1 MRRPLFACLM
11 AAAAMPADAT
21 EAVPE
26 GASESVAREADG
38 RRRSERGGEAV
49 ALEQVQVTATRRPES
64 GFDVASAVTV
74 VGPDEIA
81 VRAPQTVADYLRG
94 QPGAF
99 VQSTTPGQAIPI
111 VRGLKGS
118 EVLHMVDG
126 FRLNTAFFRNSPNQ
140 YFALVDAQNV
150 ERVEV
155 VRGPSSTLYGSDAMG
170 GVVQV
175 ITPEP
180 RFDGA
185 DWGARGHFRTQL
197 ASGDLSKLARV
208 DGAAGR
214 QDFSISGGVTWQDVG
229 ERRRGDGPRLPHTQF
244 RAWAA
249 DSKLIWSPASEH
261 ELMFNMQYLKQ
272 PKTPRYDELV
282 AGFHQETASSDE
294 FYFEPNDRLFA
305 HARYRWNAM
314 NAAFDTAELHLGY
327 QEINDDRR
335 SRGAGSANRD
345 LEKNRDRLRGF
356 TGNFTKQI
364 GAHALAYGF
373 EAYWDTVDSR
383 RTRVNIDS
391 GASTAR
397 APRFPDG
404 STMDSFALYLD
415 DSIELAP
422 RWQLDLGAR
431 YSRFEIELPANGG
444 IGAKLDPDDVTGNAG
459 LTFKATETL
468 HLVTNLGRGFRAPN
482 IFDLGVFGDRPGGRF
497 AIPNADLKP
506 ETVVTWDVGIKLD
519 RPGFQAE
526 AFLWRSNYKDKIT
539 SVDIGEDAEGRI
551 LVQNRNVTELKLW
564 GAEIGARW
572 TVNEDLATY
581 GVLNLT
587 RGEEEYAGDR
597 YDADRIPPL
606 NGRLGVEWRLAPRW
620 RLDAWALYAAR
631 QDRLSPRDLD
641 DPRVNPAGTAGW
653 NTWNLS
659 LGWEFAPDARAALRL
674 ENLADRRYR
683 EHGSG
688 LDEVGRSAVLTLDW
702 RF

>member
-1 MRRPLFACLM
+1 M
-11 AAAAMPADAT
+11 
-21 EAVPE
+21 
-26 GASESVAREADG
+26 
-38 RRRSERGGEAV
+38 
-49 ALEQVQVTATRRPES
+49 
-64 GFDVASAVTV
+64 
-74 VGPDEIA
+74 
-81 VRAPQTVADYLRG
+81 
-94 QPGAF
+94 
-99 VQSTTPGQAIPI
+99 QSTTPGQAIPI

-175 ITPEP
+175 ITPEQ

-185 DWGARGHFRTQL
+185 GWDTRGHFRTQL
-197 ASGDLSKLARV
+197 ASGDLSKLARF

-214 QDFSISGGVTWQDVG
+214 QDFSIAGGVTWQDVG
-229 ERRRGDGPRLPHTQF
+229 ERRGGGGPRLPHTQF

-249 DSKLIWSPASEH
+249 DTKLLWNPAPEH
-261 ELMFNMQYLKQ
+261 ELMFNLHYLKQ
-272 PKTPRYDELV
+272 PKTPRFHELV
-282 AGFHQETASSDE
+282 AGFHQETANSDE
-294 FYFEPNDRLFA
+294 FYFEPNDRLFTQ
-305 HARYRWNAM
+305 ARYGWNAM
-314 NAAFDTAELHLGY
+314 NAAVDTAELHLGY

-335 SRGAGSANRD
+335 SRGAGSSNRD
-345 LEKNRDRLRGF
+345 LEKNRDRLRGV
-356 TGNFTKQI
+356 TGNFNKQV

-373 EAYWDTVDSR
+373 EAYWDTVDSSR
-383 RTRVNIDS
+383 KRVNIDS
-391 GASTAR
+391 GQVSVR
-397 APRFPDG
+397 APRFPNG
-404 STMDSFALYLD
+404 STMDSFALYVN

-431 YSRFEIELPANGG
+431 YSRFDIELPAGDGG
-444 IGAKLDPDDVTGNAG
+444 IGAKLEPDDLTGNAG

-506 ETVVTWDVGIKLD
+506 ETVLTWDVGLKFD
-519 RPGFQAE
+519 QPGFQAE

-572 TVNEDLATY
+572 TPSEKLALH

-587 RGEEEYAGDR
+587 RGEEEYAGDQ

-606 NGRLGVEWRLAPRW
+606 NGRLGAEWRFAP
-620 RLDAWALYAAR
+620 AWTPGR
-631 QDRLSPRDLD
+631 CT
-641 DPRVNPAGTAGW
+641 PRVRIG
-653 NTWNLS
+653 
-659 LGWEFAPDARAALRL
+659 
-674 ENLADRRYR
+674 
-683 EHGSG
+683 
-688 LDEVGRSAVLTLDW
+688 
-702 RF
+702 

>member
-1 MRRPLFACLM
+1 MRRSLFACLM
-11 AAAAMPADAT
+11 AAVAMPVDAV
-21 EAVPE
+21 EAAAEDVPE
-26 GASESVAREADG
+26 SAAPDADS
-38 RRRSERGGEAV
+38 RRRNARDSDAV

-64 GFDVASAVTV
+64 SFDVSAAATV
-74 VGPDEIA
+74 VGADEVA
-81 VRAPQTVADYLRG
+81 TRAPQTIADYLRG
-94 QPGAF
+94 QVGTF

-118 EVLHMVDG
+118 EVLHIVDG

-150 ERVEV
+150 DRIEV

-175 ITPEP
+175 VTPEE
-180 RFDGA
+180 RFDG
-185 DWGARGHFRTQL
+185 DWSGRGHFRTQL
-197 ASGDLSKLARV
+197 ASGDLSNVTRLG
-208 DGAAGR
+208 GAAGR
-214 QDFSISGGVTWQDVG
+214 QGLSISGGVTWQDVG
-229 ERRRGDGPRLPHTQF
+229 ERRRGDGPRLPYTDF

-249 DSKLIWSPASEH
+249 DAKLLWNPAPEH
-261 ELMFNMQYLKQ
+261 EFMLNLQYLEQ
-272 PKTPRYDELV
+272 PRTPRYDELV
-282 AGFHQETASSDE
+282 PGFHQETASSEE
-294 FYFEPNDRLFA
+294 FWFEPNDRAFA
-305 HARYRWNAM
+305 QARWRWNAM

-327 QEINDDRR
+327 QEIDDDRR
-335 SRGAGSANRD
+335 SRAAGSKNRD
-345 LEKNRDRLRGF
+345 LEWNRDRLLGF
-356 TGNFTKQI
+356 TGSFDKRL
-364 GAHALAYGF
+364 GAHSLVYGF

-383 RTRVNIDS
+383 RTRVNL
-391 GASTAR
+391 GNGQATPR

-404 STMDSFALYLD
+404 STMDSFALYVD

-422 RWQLDLGAR
+422 RWQLDVGAR

-444 IGAKLDPDDVTGNAG
+444 IGTKLDPDDLTGNLG
-459 LTFKATETL
+459 LTFKATDSL
-468 HLVTNLGRGFRAPN
+468 HVVTNLGRGFRAPN
-482 IFDLGVFGDRPGGRF
+482 VFDLGVFGDRPGGRF
-497 AIPNADLKP
+497 AIPNSDLKP
-506 ETVVTWDVGIKLD
+506 ETVVTWDVGVKFD

-526 AFLWRSNYKDKIT
+526 AFLWRSDYKDKIT

-564 GAEIGARW
+564 GAEVGARW
-572 TVNEDLATY
+572 TPDEAFSAY

-587 RGEEEYAGDR
+587 RGREAYAGDR

-606 NGRLGVEWRLAPRW
+606 NGRLGLEWRFAPAW
-620 RLDAWALYAAR
+620 RADAWAQYAAR
-631 QDRLSPRDLD
+631 QDRLSPRDLE

-653 NTWNLS
+653 NTWNARV
-659 LGWEFAPDARAALRL
+659 GWEFAAGATLALRL

-688 LDEVGRSAVLTLDW
+688 VDEVGRSAVATLDW

>member
-1 MRRPLFACLM
+1 MRRSLFACLM
-11 AAAAMPADAT
+11 AAAAAPVGADEVT
-21 EAVPE
+21 
-26 GASESVAREADG
+26 ASEPAAEAEA
-38 RRRSERGGEAV
+38 RRRKDAGGEAI
-49 ALEQVQVTATRRPES
+49 ALQQVQVTATRRPES
-64 GFDVASAVTV
+64 GFDVSSGVTV

-81 VRAPQTVADYLRG
+81 ARAPQTVADYLRG

-175 ITPEP
+175 ITPEQ
-180 RFDGA
+180 RFDG
-185 DWGARGHFRTQL
+185 DGWGGRGHFRTQL

-249 DSKLIWSPASEH
+249 DTKLIWNLAPEH
-261 ELMFNMQYLKQ
+261 ELMFNAQYLKQ
-272 PKTPRYDELV
+272 PKTPRFDELV
-282 AGFHQETASSDE
+282 PGFHQETANSDE

-314 NAAFDTAELHLGY
+314 NVAFDTAELHLGY

-345 LEKNRDRLRGF
+345 LEQNRDRLRGF
-356 TGNFTKQI
+356 TGSFTKQI

-383 RTRVNIDS
+383 RTRVNVDS
-391 GASTAR
+391 GAASTR

-444 IGAKLDPDDVTGNAG
+444 IGSKLDPDDVTGNAG
-459 LTFKATETL
+459 LTFKATDTL

-506 ETVVTWDVGIKLD
+506 ETVVTWDVGVKYD
-519 RPGFQAE
+519 TPGFQAE

-539 SVDIGEDAEGRI
+539 SVDIGEDEEGRI

-572 TVNEDLATY
+572 TVNEALTAY

-587 RGEEEYAGDR
+587 RGEEEYTGDR

-606 NGRLGVEWRLAPRW
+606 NGRLGVEWRVAPHW
-620 RLDAWALYAAR
+620 DVEAWALYAAR
-631 QDRLSPRDLD
+631 QDRLSPRDLE

-653 NTWNLS
+653 NTWNVRV
-659 LGWEFAPDARAALRL
+659 GWDFAPGATLGLRL

>member
-1 MRRPLFACLM
+1 MRRSLFACLM
-11 AAAAMPADAT
+11 AAVAAPAGAEDIVFA
-21 EAVPE
+21 E
-26 GASESVAREADG
+26 GEERS
-38 RRRSERGGEAV
+38 RRSEKSGV
-49 ALEQVQVTATRRPES
+49 VSLESVQVTATRQAAME
-64 GFDVASAVTV
+64 FDVASAVTV
-74 VGPDEIA
+74 VDADDVAE
-81 VRAPQTVADYLRG
+81 RAPQTVADYLRG
-94 QPGAF
+94 VPGAF

-118 EVLHMVDG
+118 EVLHVVDG

-175 ITPEP
+175 LTPEQ

-185 DWGARGHFRTQL
+185 EWSARGHFRHQF
-197 ASGDLSKLARV
+197 ASGDLSSVTRL

-214 QDFSISGGVTWQDVG
+214 EALSLAGGVTWQDVG
-229 ERRRGDGPRLPHTQF
+229 ERRPGGGPRLPHTAF

-249 DSKLIWSPASEH
+249 DAKLIWSPAPAH
-261 ELMFNMQYLKQ
+261 EVSFNLQYLKQ
-272 PKTPRYDELV
+272 PRTPRFDELV
-282 AGFHQETASSDE
+282 PGFGQTAANSDE

-305 HARYRWNAM
+305 QARWRWNAETVL
-314 NAAFDTAELHLGY
+314 FDSADWQLGY
-327 QEINDDRR
+327 QRIDDDRR

-345 LEKNRDRLRGF
+345 LENNRDRLRGF
-356 TGNFTKQI
+356 VGSFSKKI
-364 GAHALAYGF
+364 GAHALAYGV

-383 RTRVNIDS
+383 RTRINIDS
-391 GASTAR
+391 GRVSIR

-404 STMDSFALYLD
+404 STMNSFALYAN

-431 YSRFEIELPANGG
+431 YSRFDIELPAGDGG
-444 IGAKLDPDDVTGNAG
+444 IGAKLDPDDLTGNAA
-459 LTFKATETL
+459 LTFKVTDTL
-468 HLVTNLGRGFRAPN
+468 HLVSNLGRGFRAPN
-482 IFDLGVFGDRPGGRF
+482 IFDLGVFGERPGGRF

-506 ETVVTWDVGIKLD
+506 ETVVTWDLGIKLD
-519 RPGFQAE
+519 RPGLQAE
-526 AFLWRSNYKDKIT
+526 AFVWRSSYKDKIT
-539 SVDIGEDAEGRI
+539 SVDIGTDESGRI
-551 LVQNRNVTELKLW
+551 LVQNRNVTELDLW

-572 TVNEDLATY
+572 RFDDRLSVY
-581 GVLNLT
+581 GVLNYT
-587 RGEEEYAGDR
+587 RGEEEYVGQR

-606 NGRLGVEWRLAPRW
+606 NGRLGAEWRFARDW
-620 RLDAWALYAAR
+620 SVDAWAQYAAR
-631 QDRLSPRDLD
+631 QDDLSPRDRE

-653 NTWNLS
+653 NTWNLRFGWHFAAGAS
-659 LGWEFAPDARAALRL
+659 LGLRL

-688 LDEVGRSAVLTLDW
+688 LDEVGRSATLTLDW